1 MFPASFGAM
10 HLPVCEEKEG
20 HVYIRQDGY
29 TKCVALMV
37 DQDLVL
43 ASKWTHRQADMSKY
57 WITFQ
62 NTQELTEILDEA
74 SIYFDE
80 EGEDSAQL

>member
-10 HLPVCEEKEG
+10 HIPVCEEKQG

-29 TKCVALMV
+29 TKCVAVMV
-37 DQDLVL
+37 DGDLLV
-43 ASKWTHRQADMSKY
+43 ADRWTHRQSDVSNY
-57 WITFQ
+57 WIVFQ
-62 NTQELTEILDEA
+62 DTKELTEILDEA

-80 EGEDSAQL
+80 EGEEDEKL